1 MLNRTLAPPLLAALL
16 TTLIAGC
23 CADNPDGIFCGDP
36 LAETDAGL
44 GCWSLADEPIAT
56 TATLFAPEN
65 PPILGCDAMTPA
77 GFCAEGTLTAN
88 AQFGHPP
95 PAESHVPAGQWTAT
109 ARTHDCPG
117 RDCELRVGVATTEL
131 HEAGFLGQ
139 FRDPRYRAA
148 CFDLPRPGRR
158 PPPPGPFPPDVSD
171 AYDCA
176 ELAGITITP
185 LVDEAWEL
193 VPGVYNQQPPPES
206 ITGAEHARRAE
217 RFLDCFMARCAARNT
232 WQGDVRRV
240 DVDGDRVHRRCDVC
254 PLRHD
259 PAQLDAD
266 GDGYGDDCDNCPHAP
281 GPQVDLDGDG
291 VGDLCDLCPERWDDD
306 QHDRDADGV
315 GDACDRCPAVPDPDQ
330 RDRDADRVGDACDVC
345 PDAFDSEQADRDGD
359 GIGDACDP
367 CPDDAIRRDGDG
379 DGVHDGCDV
388 CPAVTDPEQRDT
400 DGDGLGDACECV
412 APEGDEARCWL
423 EGDETAPVSALGLP
437 GMIECPDGEPEPRCT
452 QQARWPTIGAW
463 NDEVIEPD
471 WNDPRLQA
479 EGLAAA
485 EITVRWV
492 EPPVL
497 VDGIAARQ
505 NRIQAGRD
513 FERYMQRAM
522 ATKYDFRFR
531 ESYRYNP
538 PPLTLE
544 MTYQASSRVNGT
556 MLAVPIGVPAGA
568 PDVVRLN
575 VPNRVRI
582 ADGFI
587 SHSRYTHDRG
597 VMLEAKCLSPWVVF
611 DGRRPWMWKMQI
623 AFAAQLYDY
632 LAFARQS
639 WPRGHLDTPP
649 IRVNYYFCDAL
660 PKWAAHLIA
669 LAMAS
674 DLPSGIFDLPR
685 PLPNPRGVDWL
696 RSPVWYPDAL
706 GLADAGATVI
716 ENWDGLIPWGNQGG
730 DPLMNI
736 TGTVY
741 DMLSGSE

>member
-65 PPILGCDAMTPA
+65 PSILGCDAMTPA
-77 GFCAEGTLTAN
+77 GFCAEGAITAGES
-88 AQFGHPP
+88 FGHPP

-281 GPQVDLDGDG
+281 GPQVDIDGDG

-306 QHDRDADGV
+306 QRDRDGDGV
-315 GDACDRCPAVPDPDQ
+315 GDACDRCPGVPDPDQ
-330 RDRDADRVGDACDVC
+330 RDSDADRVGDACDGC
-345 PDAFDSEQADRDGD
+345 PDAFDPDQTDRDD
-359 GIGDACDP
+359 DRLGDACDP
-367 CPDDAIRRDGDG
+367 CPVDAIRRDGDA

-388 CPAVTDPEQRDT
+388 CPAVADPEQRDT

-437 GMIECPDGEPEPRCT
+437 GMIECPEGEAEPKCT
-452 QQARWPTIGAW
+452 QQARWPTIQAW
-463 NDEVIEPD
+463 HDEVIEPD
-471 WNDPRLQA
+471 WNDPVVQA
-479 EGLAAA
+479 EALAAA
-485 EITVRWV
+485 EITVRWI
-492 EPPVL
+492 EPPRL
-497 VDGIAARQ
+497 GDPAAARPQ
-505 NRIQAGRD
+505 RVQRGRD
-513 FERYMQRAM
+513 FEQFVMTHLQS
-522 ATKYDFRFR
+522 KHPGRFFER
-531 ESYRYNP
+531 YRYNP
-538 PPLTLE
+538 PPLNFE
-544 MTYQASSRVNGT
+544 MHYHASALINGEMSAWPVPRPREAPHRVQRQG
-556 MLAVPIGVPAGA
+556 
-568 PDVVRLN
+568 
-575 VPNRVRI
+575 NRTRI
-582 ADGFI
+582 SDGFI
-587 SHSRYTHDRG
+587 RAHAGTHGRG
-597 VMLEAKCLSPWVVF
+597 TMIESKCLGPFVQF
-611 DGRRPWMWKMQI
+611 DPERHRWAWMMQV
-623 AFAAQLYDY
+623 AFAAQLMDY
-632 LAFARQS
+632 IGHVTDSWGRGAR
-639 WPRGHLDTPP
+639 GTPP
-649 IRVNYYFCDAL
+649 VRIQYYFCEAQPYWVKL
-660 PKWAAHLIA
+660 LMATTMAAGTAPGWFADPDVL
-669 LAMAS
+669 
-674 DLPSGIFDLPR
+674 GPR
-685 PLPNPRGVDWL
+685 NHDWIQQ
-696 RSPVWYPDAL
+696 PVWYPDPL
-706 GLADAGATVI
+706 GIAQAAGTAI
-716 ENWDGLIPWGNQGG
+716 ENWEGLIPWGNHGG
-730 DPLMNI
+730 DWLMNVTSSI
-736 TGTVY
+736 Y
-741 DMLSGSE
+741 DELSGSE